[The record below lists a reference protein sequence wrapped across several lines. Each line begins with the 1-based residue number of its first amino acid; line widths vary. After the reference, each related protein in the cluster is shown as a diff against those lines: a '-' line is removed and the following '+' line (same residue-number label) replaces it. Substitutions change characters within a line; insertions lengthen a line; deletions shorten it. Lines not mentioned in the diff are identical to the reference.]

1 MSNLLVQNIKHTN
14 GTTSMVVNS
23 SGHVATDTIKGNST
37 AGSISVVGE
46 GGSTTTNLQQGLCK
60 AWANFDGGASGAASR
75 DTFNVSGM
83 TDNGAGNYTV
93 AINNDMSNANF
104 SIGDSIGDYDNTS
117 ESIAWSFTHTQAAGT
132 MSIISAHF
140 DGGSGQD
147 RSSVC
152 MQAFGDLA

>member
-1 MSNLLVQNIKHTN
+1 MSKASELA
-14 GTTSMVVNS
+14 S
-23 SGHVATDTIKGNST
+23 
-37 AGSISVVGE
+37 
-46 GGSTTTNLQQGLCK
+46 LQGVSKC
-60 AWANFDGGASGAASR
+60 WVNFDGTASGASSR

-83 TDNGAGNYTV
+83 TDNGSGNYTV

-104 SIGDSIGDYDNTS
+104 SIGDSVGDYNDTS
-117 ESIAWSFTHTQAAGT
+117 ESIAFSFTHTQSSGT
-132 MSIISAHF
+132 MSIISAHY